1 MSTNKSHNNNNNGVM
16 LTKSDQNSVKS
27 AKSDNKYR
35 KIEALLYNYPKLKV
49 EIQNLKID
57 IEEMQDVIGIRG
69 QSDNPAPGSITYAFT
84 SSVESEAESRIEKLP
99 DKIAALERVI
109 RSKERQLKKLD
120 NLLSILT
127 EEEYKLVELRY
138 FKQYKLN
145 RVSEILDVSLDTVV
159 RKRRETIRK
168 LISF

>member
-1 MSTNKSHNNNNNGVM
+1 MNKSHNNNNNSVM
-16 LTKSDQNSVKS
+16 LTKSDQNST
-27 AKSDNKYR
+27 KSDNKYR

-57 IEEMQDVIGIRG
+57 IEEMQDDVIGIRG
-69 QSDNPAPGSITYAFT
+69 QSDNPAPGSYTYAFT

-99 DKIAALERVI
+99 DRIAALERII

-127 EEEYKLVELRY
+127 DEEYKLVELRY